1 MNQLSTISVPSNASR
16 GSLATIAGR
25 QGLTLE
31 RIIRAR
37 RRRRQFFP
45 THLFSDPAWDMLLK
59 LAQAEF
65 EQQRV
70 TVSELCTAA
79 GTPYTTALRYIQ
91 AMIDEGLVS
100 RLDDPL
106 DGRRKFL
113 SLSGEAS
120 TLMAAYLDAPSLS
133 ELKAA

>member
-1 MNQLSTISVPSNASR
+1 MNQLSTITVPSNASR

-37 RRRRQFFP
+37 RRRRAFFP
-45 THLFSDPAWDMLLK
+45 THLFSDPAGDMLLK

-79 GTPYTTALRYIQ
+79 GTP
-91 AMIDEGLVS
+91 
-100 RLDDPL
+100 
-106 DGRRKFL
+106 
-113 SLSGEAS
+113 
-120 TLMAAYLDAPSLS
+120 
-133 ELKAA
+133 